1 MLKAKLSTQISIAL
15 LVATLLV
22 GFGVGEMERRI
33 ETKRLTIDLEI
44 QAQNTVAL
52 LGGLMIEAILIRD
65 VPILETA
72 LQEAVSIN
80 PSLLGI
86 TLYDEIGHPLT
97 SFPKSQIKETVDTF
111 TYRSPILYEGEN
123 FGAMRVLWS
132 TKQSQRQIAKSV
144 TNSHFYTFT
153 TVLAIAALFLILTNK
168 LAMRPLSIVHERMM
182 ETIHHAKPIESTLSS
197 FASSE
202 FLSLNNSVTTLGEAL
217 SERAFREEQLKLASH
232 KAKRASRAKSEFLA
246 NMSHEIR
253 TPMNGV
259 IGMAELILETDLNS
273 EQRIYAETISKS
285 GTELLSIINDILDFS
300 KIEAGK
306 LELDPAPFNFQHA
319 LEDIV
324 TLTSTKAAKNNVE
337 MSLRYDPKLPV
348 GFFGDVG
355 RLRQI
360 LTNIIGN
367 AVKFT
372 LEGYILINIT
382 GQSTGSSHL
391 LTIEIEDTGIGISE
405 QKLTGIFNE
414 FEQVDGAANRQ
425 FEGTGLGLAI
435 SKKLIELMSGTI
447 KVTSTVG
454 IGSMFQIQIELPR
467 SELAPTLSDTEQIDL
482 TGKTALIVDDLVVN
496 LNILSERLNSWGVR
510 VKTAA
515 SGKAAMM
522 CLKEKHAADA
532 KFDFAIIDYQ
542 MPQMDG
548 GALIEAIRKT
558 EKFDD
563 LPIILLSSVDHS
575 LDLNTRKRLRISKT
589 LLKPAPSEVLRNAI
603 ESTLAPQPK
612 APQQLFTSNVT
623 TPEAKVVSKKMLK
636 ILIAEDNR
644 TNQLVLKNM
653 LKKENAT
660 LEITQNGN
668 EVFEAYPNSNADI
681 ILMDMSMPEMDGLEA
696 TKAIRAYE
704 LEQGIHRTPII
715 ALTANAMK
723 GDREKCIEAGMDDY
737 LSKPIRK
744 DKLLNTINQWAPQ
757 QNCKP
762 ASAIKA
768 V

>member
-1 MLKAKLSTQISIAL
+1 MLKAKLSTQISISL
-15 LVATLLV
+15 LIATLLV

-52 LGGLMIEAILIRD
+52 LGGLMIESILIRD
-65 VPILETA
+65 IPILETA

-80 PSLLGI
+80 PNLLGI
-86 TLYDEIGHPLT
+86 TLYDGIGNPLT
-97 SFPKSQIKETVDTF
+97 AFPRSQIKETDDTF
-111 TYRSPILYEGEN
+111 TYHSPILYEGEN

-132 TKQSQRQIAKSV
+132 TKESQRQIAKSV

-153 TVLAIAALFLILTNK
+153 TALAIATLFLILTNK
-168 LAMRPLSIVHERMM
+168 LAMRPLSIVHARMM
-182 ETIHHAKPIESTLSS
+182 ETIYHAKPIESTLSG

-202 FLSLNNSVTTLGEAL
+202 FLSLNDSVTTLGEAL
-217 SERAFREEQLKLASH
+217 SERAFREEQLKVASH

-285 GTELLSIINDILDFS
+285 GTELLTIINDILDFS

-306 LELDPAPFNFQHA
+306 LELDPTPFDFQHT
-319 LEDIV
+319 LEGIV
-324 TLTSTKAAKNNVE
+324 TLTSAKATKKNVE

-372 LEGYILINIT
+372 LEGYILINVT
-382 GQSTGSSHL
+382 GQSTGRSHL
-391 LTIEIEDTGIGISE
+391 LTIEIEDTGIGISD
-405 QKLTGIFNE
+405 QKLIGIFNE
-414 FEQVDGAANRQ
+414 FEQADGAANRQ

-435 SKKLIELMSGTI
+435 SKKLLELMGGTI
-447 KVTSTVG
+447 KVTSNVG
-454 IGSMFQIQIELPR
+454 IGSTFKIQIELPR
-467 SELAPTLSDTEQIDL
+467 SELVPTIYDTEHIDL

-496 LNILSERLNSWGVR
+496 LNILSERLNSWGIK

-522 CLKEKHAADA
+522 RLNEKHAADA
-532 KFDFAIIDYQ
+532 KFDFAVIDYQ

-548 GALIEAIRKT
+548 GALIAAIRKS
-558 EKFDD
+558 EKFND

-575 LDLNTRKRLRISKT
+575 LDLSTRKRLRISET
-589 LLKPAPSEVLRNAI
+589 LLKPAPSEMLRNAI
-603 ESTLAPQPK
+603 KNTLAPQPK
-612 APQQLFTSNVT
+612 APLQLLTTSATAPV
-623 TPEAKVVSKKMLK
+623 AKVASNKMLK
-636 ILIAEDNR
+636 ILIAEDNK

-653 LKKENAT
+653 LKKENSE
-660 LEITQNGN
+660 LEIAQNGR

-696 TKAIRAYE
+696 TRAIRAYE
-704 LEQGIHRTPII
+704 RKHGLHRVPII

-723 GDREKCIEAGMDDY
+723 EDRERCLDAGMDDY

-744 DKLLNTINQWAPQ
+744 EKLLSTIDQWTFQ
-757 QNCKP
+757 QSTDTTPKAN
-762 ASAIKA
+762 AI
-768 V
+768 